1 MDDTSD
7 NVSFMTH
14 NDVARRRMRSARG
27 VGAFAAERRES
38 LGLTQQELADR
49 AGVSRAWVARFERD
63 GSSAVLFRVMD
74 TLSALGVNME
84 MVFQGSGDTANDA

>member
-1 MDDTSD
+1 
-7 NVSFMTH
+7 MTH
-14 NDVARRRMRSARG
+14 NEVARRRMRTARG
-27 VGAFAAERRES
+27 VGAFAAERREN

-74 TLSALGVNME
+74 TLDALGITME
-84 MVFQGSGDTANDA
+84 MITQGSGETGNDA

>member
-1 MDDTSD
+1 MNDTSGI
-7 NVSFMTH
+7 VSFMTQ
-14 NDVARRRMRSARG
+14 NGVVRRRMRSARG
-27 VGAFAAERRES
+27 MGAFVAERREN

-74 TLSALGVNME
+74 TLNALGVQVE
-84 MVFQGSGDTANDA
+84 MTTQPGEDRGDDD